1 MWNLSR
7 RRSFRPLL
15 IPVIVA
21 AVLYCCWPTI
31 AEAALIGELTQLSGV
46 SGCISEAGGS
56 CTLGRG
62 LNGAGWVAISPDGNH
77 VYVAAFD
84 GSTVSVF
91 SRNATTGVLTQLSGT
106 AGCIAENAMG
116 SAVPTA
122 EVYWA
127 RWPWW

>member
-15 IPVIVA
+15 LPVIVA
-21 AVLYCCWPTI
+21 AVMYCCWPTI

-46 SGCISEAGGS
+46 SRCIKEEEGS

-62 LNGAGWVAISPDGNH
+62 LNGAGWVTISPDGNH

-106 AGCIAENAMG
+106 TGCIAENGDGVSCA
-116 SAVPTA
+116 
-122 EVYWA
+122 
-127 RWPWW
+127 